1 MKQPFV
7 EDDEEMNGDA
17 SGRGLLQGNQTNYD
31 NNKDE
36 GFPYCGCLS
45 VKYYQ
50 PYFDVDTTDIIS
62 RVRKS
67 TVYCGQEGQFIDE
80 IDEKPDLYG
89 PFWVSDR

>member
-1 MKQPFV
+1 M
-7 EDDEEMNGDA
+7 
-17 SGRGLLQGNQTNYD
+17 
-31 NNKDE
+31 
-36 GFPYCGCLS
+36 
-45 VKYYQ
+45 KYYQ